1 MSRKIKI
8 GILGTRGIPNK
19 YGGFEQFAQYLSES
33 LVKNDFDVTVYNPHF
48 HTQTKNISKEI
59 KIIYKWCPEKY
70 FGAASHIIYDFLC
83 LKDALKQDLDI
94 LLELGYASSSLGLF
108 FVKKGSSK
116 IIFNMDGMEWKRK
129 KWSYA
134 IKVFTKWTEKIAVM
148 KADYLISDNDGIKKY
163 INDCYNKDSIMIPY
177 GSTIFTNPSK
187 DTIKKYNLNKKKYFL
202 IISRIEPEN
211 NIEMILDGYVKSK
224 SLYKMIIVGNYNNK
238 YGKFLLNKYKN
249 YDKITFLNGIY
260 DINIINNLRFFSKYY
275 FHGHSVGGTNP
286 SLLEA
291 MACKAFIVSHDNIFN
306 RNVLGNDAYYFQK
319 SEDVSSLLLNTK
331 SLEKKRD
338 IFINNNINKIN
349 KIYNWDKIN
358 LSYINF
364 FREIIDR

>member
-83 LKDALKQDLDI
+83 LKDALKKDLDI

-134 IKVFTKWTEKIAVM
+134 IKVFTKWHYHSLKNWYLYSATVALGIATYSPNLVCIIACNQTFYCIGLATQSWRQIPM
-148 KADYLISDNDGIKKY
+148 SSITTLQICHCCARLI
-163 INDCYNKDSIMIPY
+163 
-177 GSTIFTNPSK
+177 
-187 DTIKKYNLNKKKYFL
+187 L
-202 IISRIEPEN
+202 I
-211 NIEMILDGYVKSK
+211 
-224 SLYKMIIVGNYNNK
+224 
-238 YGKFLLNKYKN
+238 
-249 YDKITFLNGIY
+249 T
-260 DINIINNLRFFSKYY
+260 
-275 FHGHSVGGTNP
+275 
-286 SLLEA
+286 
-291 MACKAFIVSHDNIFN
+291 
-306 RNVLGNDAYYFQK
+306 
-319 SEDVSSLLLNTK
+319 
-331 SLEKKRD
+331 
-338 IFINNNINKIN
+338 
-349 KIYNWDKIN
+349 
-358 LSYINF
+358 
-364 FREIIDR
+364 